1 MSLRQ
6 QGDSLDMDNCMHV
19 APSDVGCMGMGG
31 AAMIVTGE
39 RGGGGHREGRN

>member
-1 MSLRQ
+1 
-6 QGDSLDMDNCMHV
+6 MHV

-39 RGGGGHREGRN
+39 RGGGDTEKVGISFIHTTAAVPRLP